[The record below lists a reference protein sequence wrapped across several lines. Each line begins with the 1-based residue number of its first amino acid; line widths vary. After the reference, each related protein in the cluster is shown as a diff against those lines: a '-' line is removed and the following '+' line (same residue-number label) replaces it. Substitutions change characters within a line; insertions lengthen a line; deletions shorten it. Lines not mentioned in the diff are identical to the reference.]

1 MSASSDIFK
10 RQYRRARARKAVAK
24 RDGFFFFLGGRML
37 VGESNAALCFSI
49 WLAAVP
55 HIRRYELRKLLNV
68 FEDRRLILK
77 YTEQQKKLP
86 A

>member
-1 MSASSDIFK
+1 
-10 RQYRRARARKAVAK
+10 
-24 RDGFFFFLGGRML
+24 ML